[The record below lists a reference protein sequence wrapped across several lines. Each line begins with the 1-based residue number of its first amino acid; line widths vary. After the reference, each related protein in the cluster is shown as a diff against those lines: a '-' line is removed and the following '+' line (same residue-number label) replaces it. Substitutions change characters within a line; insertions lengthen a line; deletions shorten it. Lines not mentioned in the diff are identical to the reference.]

1 MTISVYIAS
10 PTYNCCL
17 IPTDFAV
24 FFLLEIVRY
33 SADNCYLLL
42 VIAVFFSWQLLSI
55 PADNCSLFPIYNY
68 CLSLQLFLW
77 YIHVII
83 TVSYLWLLQCSS
95 VSSCCAGW
103 HHWSSPSWWPY
114 SSDPWTMCTSD
125 LHWNVVPVATSP
137 NSHPESIP
145 TLQIPGSGMPTTN
158 IYHLLR
164 IWISI
169 IQTAVTNS

>member
-1 MTISVYIAS
+1 MLSS

-95 VSSCCAGW
+95 VFSCCAGW